1 MIIQQMEIRINNLI
15 DKDKFMRD
23 FKNYLPVSP
32 FLTAFTALILTWFLD
47 GLSYWLTESVWVI
60 ILISGLCVVTA
71 IGISFVQFQNNVM
84 KQQEA
89 LQKNYE
95 QSLSRIRHDVRGILS
110 PALLM
115 ADRITQSKNVDATIS
130 QTAEAIAQ
138 SIEQVSTYL
147 TSTKTKNQS

>member
-15 DKDKFMRD
+15 YKDKFMRD

-32 FLTAFTALILTWFLD
+32 FLTTFTALILTWFLD
-47 GLSYWLTESVWVI
+47 GLSYWLTESIWVI
-60 ILISGLCVVTA
+60 VLISGLCVVTT
-71 IGISFVQFQNNVM
+71 IGISFVQFQNNVI

-130 QTAEAIAQ
+130 QTAEAITQ